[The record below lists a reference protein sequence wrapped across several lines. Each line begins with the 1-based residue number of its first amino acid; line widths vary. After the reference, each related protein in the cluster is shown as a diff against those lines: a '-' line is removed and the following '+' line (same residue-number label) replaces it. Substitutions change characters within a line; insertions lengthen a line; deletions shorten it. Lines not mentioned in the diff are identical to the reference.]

1 MYFFIELHKVQPS
14 QLYINREKLEWVRIW
29 LDAELHNY
37 ESIPIKEYNGE
48 IVFTDGHT
56 RALVLYEQNATKI
69 KVHWD
74 KEVHN
79 DALYLECMRWCKLE
93 EITHIS
99 DLRSRVLPE
108 SKYIEHWTNKCHHF
122 QEKISG
128 IE

>member
-14 QLYINREKLEWVRIW
+14 QLYINRDKLESVRTW
-29 LDAELHNY
+29 LDAQTHNY
-37 ESIPIKEYNGE
+37 DSIPVKEYNGE

-56 RALVLYEQNATKI
+56 RALVLYEQNASKV

-74 KEVHN
+74 KELLD

-99 DLRSRVLPE
+99 DLRSRILPKHKYE
-108 SKYIEHWTNKCHHF
+108 SHWIEKCH
-122 QEKISG
+122 QYKVSLNELK
-128 IE
+128 

>member
-14 QLYINREKLEWVRIW
+14 QLYINRDKLESVRIW
-29 LDAELHNY
+29 LNARTHNY
-37 ESIPIKEYNGE
+37 DSIPVKEYNGE

-56 RALVLYEQNATKI
+56 RALVLYEQNASKV

-74 KEVHN
+74 KEILD

-99 DLRSRVLPE
+99 DLRSRILSKQKYE
-108 SKYIEHWTNKCHHF
+108 SHWIEKCH
-122 QEKISG
+122 QYQASLNVLK
-128 IE
+128 